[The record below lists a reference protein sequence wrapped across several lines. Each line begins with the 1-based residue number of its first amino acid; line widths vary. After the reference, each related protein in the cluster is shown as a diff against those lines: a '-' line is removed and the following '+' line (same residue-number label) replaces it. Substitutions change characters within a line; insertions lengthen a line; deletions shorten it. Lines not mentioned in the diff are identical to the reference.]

1 MELFMEQLTS
11 LQDLSSTFTVLDVTI
26 SLVLSFVLTAYIG
39 WIYKITH
46 KWTSYTQSY
55 VQTLVLMGMV
65 VAVIMLI
72 VWSNIA
78 RAFSLVGALSI
89 IRFRNAVKET
99 RDVGFIFMAM
109 AVGMAMGTKFYLL
122 GIIATFIIS
131 MVVLI
136 MYKFNRYERSKLNQI
151 LKIQI
156 NPDVWFDTIFDEIF
170 LKYTNHSHLVSID
183 SVRSWA
189 LTELIYNVEVKKGID
204 TQKFI
209 HSIKEK
215 TNNLKV
221 TLVTG
226 YNTTDL

>member
-11 LQDLSSTFTVLDVTI
+11 LQDLSSTFTVLDVVI
-26 SLVLSFVLTAYIG
+26 SLVLSFILTAYIG

-46 KWTSYTQSY
+46 RGTSYTQSY
-55 VQTLVLMGMV
+55 VQTLVLMGMI

-72 VWSNIA
+72 VGSNIA

-99 RDVGFIFMAM
+99 RDVWFIFLAM
-109 AVGMAMGTKFYLL
+109 AIGMAMGTKFYLL
-122 GIIATFIIS
+122 GIIATIVITI
-131 MVVLI
+131 VIVI
-136 MYKFNRYERSKLNQI
+136 MNRFDRFSRSNLSQV

-156 NPDVWFDTIFDEIF
+156 NPDTPFDELFDDVFI
-170 LKYTNHSHLVSID
+170 KYTKESHLVSID

-189 LTELIYNVEVKKGID
+189 LTELIYNVELKSKID
-204 TQKFI
+204 NQKFI
-209 HSIKEK
+209 HEIKKK

-226 YNTTDL
+226 YNNTDL